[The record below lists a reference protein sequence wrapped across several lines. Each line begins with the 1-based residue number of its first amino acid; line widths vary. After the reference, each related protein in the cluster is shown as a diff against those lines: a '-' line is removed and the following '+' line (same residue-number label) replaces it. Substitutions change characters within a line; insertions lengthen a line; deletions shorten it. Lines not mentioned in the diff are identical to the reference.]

1 VYLKHLLT
9 DRGLLVH
16 DRRTAAITYLAED
29 VVLALIKDGRIQP
42 IGNRRAIHE
51 LRWFGT
57 PWKPVTLAQE
67 AAGYKPSEARPTH
80 YSYDWETDDNPQNC
94 WTLLRLPKATR
105 KIFLE
110 VVTDCIQP
118 FRDPKHESS

>member
-9 DRGLLVH
+9 HRGILVH
-16 DRRTAAITYLAED
+16 DRRSGAIGFFDEEA
-29 VVLALIKDGRIQP
+29 VLARIKSGRFQA

-51 LRWFGT
+51 IRNCGEP
-57 PWKPVTLAQE
+57 PWKPVTLAEE

-118 FRDPKHESS
+118 FRDPKP